1 MKRKFQ
7 YSNAA
12 VCYIPSLTISWKE
25 TMRGQCNPACSSC
38 RKKQNQ
44 KKKQPHSSVSSSWAP
59 AVDTGCMKRKAS
71 NNHIKEE
78 VISCAPSITLLSG
91 GSRKKHCFLSSTFP
105 GTGRGRGRSPVGPT
119 QCLGMAARLGTA
131 PIQHHGR
138 WTVPTGKLTKLGG
151 SHPKNGAKKKKSPWL
166 PGGIHQ
172 LRFSEQ
178 RKQKLRNE
186 AGTTGMFHLLWLTC
200 SVLVAK
206 QKLFFLKLKTTH
218 CQMD

>member
-1 MKRKFQ
+1 MKHKFQ
-7 YSNAA
+7 YSKAA
-12 VCYIPSLTISWKE
+12 VCCIPPLTISWKE

-78 VISCAPSITLLSG
+78 VISCALSITLLSG
-91 GSRKKHCFLSSTFP
+91 RSRKKHCFLSSTFP

-151 SHPKNGAKKKKSPWL
+151 SHPKNGAKKKKITVAAWRNSPTQVFWAAKAKAEEWSGHHWHVSL
-166 PGGIHQ
+166 A
-172 LRFSEQ
+172 L
-178 RKQKLRNE
+178 
-186 AGTTGMFHLLWLTC
+186 AHLLCTGC
-200 SVLVAK
+200 
-206 QKLFFLKLKTTH
+206 
-218 CQMD
+218 